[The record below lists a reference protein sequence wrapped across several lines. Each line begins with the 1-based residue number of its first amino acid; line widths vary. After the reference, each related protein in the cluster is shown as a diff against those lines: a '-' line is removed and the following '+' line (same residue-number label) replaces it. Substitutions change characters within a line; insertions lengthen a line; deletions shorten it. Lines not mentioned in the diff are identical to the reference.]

1 MRKLAGMLPGTDEE
15 LIKSC
20 ITELRAKHGKLS
32 GNSTLKRGTHVNVLI
47 TGWPTS
53 KIATH
58 IVDMMKE
65 NSMS

>member
-1 MRKLAGMLPGTDEE
+1 MLPGTDEE

-32 GNSTLKRGTHVNVLI
+32 GNLTLESEGLNVFI